1 MASLVANFCLNDSF
15 VPSLKKKYIIAID
28 DGWEENLRDG
38 GVSD

>member
-15 VPSLKKKYIIAID
+15 VPSLKKYIIAID